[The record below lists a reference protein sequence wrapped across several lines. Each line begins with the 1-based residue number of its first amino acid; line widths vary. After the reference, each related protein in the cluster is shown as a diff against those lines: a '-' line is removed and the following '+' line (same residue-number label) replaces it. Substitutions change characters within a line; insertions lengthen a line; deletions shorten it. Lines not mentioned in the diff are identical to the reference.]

1 MSEFADDREMIDVN
15 NPQFMDID
23 VASFFMLSID
33 LPLLLGALMRPD
45 NRSVRIRDLED
56 FHDWVHVI
64 QTRLL
69 LESLRVK
76 LLLRESQRRLK
87 S

>member
-1 MSEFADDREMIDVN
+1 MGEFADDREMIDVN

-33 LPLLLGALMRPD
+33 LPLLLGALMRSD

-56 FHDWVHVI
+56 FHD
-64 QTRLL
+64 
-69 LESLRVK
+69 
-76 LLLRESQRRLK
+76 
-87 S
+87 